1 MIQNLFAYHIEALV
15 PNPQNPQPFTSQTP
29 QKINGSKEVQF
40 FSVGTLHGRT
50 LVIYMNKKGVC
61 LLQIPFVLHIDLFI
75 FPQADSV
82 FHVVEPV
89 IDKIT
94 ERPKTSSSGILPIL
108 SRRNKSDWFR
118 TYRDF
123 SLPGESYDLLF
134 LKAKIA
140 VLCAKGFEIMDMI
153 E

>member
-1 MIQNLFAYHIEALV
+1 
-15 PNPQNPQPFTSQTP
+15 
-29 QKINGSKEVQF
+29 
-40 FSVGTLHGRT
+40 
-50 LVIYMNKKGVC
+50 
-61 LLQIPFVLHIDLFI
+61 
-75 FPQADSV
+75 V

-94 ERPKTSSSGILPIL
+94 ERPKASSSGLLPSML
-108 SRRNKSDWFR
+108 SRRSKSDWFR

-123 SLPGESYDLLF
+123 SLTGESYDLIF

-140 VLCAKGFEIMDMI
+140 VLCSKGFEIMDMI